1 MAKKGDDFNDPKDQ
15 LAAFKKDI
23 GQRYMDGLIS
33 DKEYEDML
41 HEKEAELGLAG
52 SVATMPSEGPECPS
66 CGALINPQDT
76 ECRICGI
83 ALMPVLAEIQP
94 APGPQ
99 STKYSVPENW
109 KEEWIDK
116 PYRDM
121 PPKEL
126 LKQPP
131 EVLKGVSKDDSDRMA
146 EAFNVKTLG
155 DFATIKY
162 LAWAQELAMMKNDP
176 QPFKKEDF
184 EHKLIKEYEGKE
196 LDEILKA
203 PTNALE
209 GVSESDSKKLA
220 KAFNVKT
227 VEELGNL
234 KFINWAKGIH
244 DLAQQAEAEQPA
256 PPRKIPENWRE
267 EWLDK
272 PYRDLS
278 PEELLTQPPD
288 VLKGVSEDDSIKMA
302 AAFNVQTLEDFTTI
316 KYLGWAQ
323 ELAELKENPGSYKK
337 DLFRDKLI
345 KEYEGKELDEILKAP
360 TYALQGVSEGDSK
373 KLDNAFKIK
382 TVEDLGNLKF
392 ISWAKGINELAQKP
406 EGKKPIDIY
415 YVPENWREE
424 WLDKPYR
431 DLPPAELLKQP
442 PDALKGVSKDDSKK
456 MKDAFNIKTL
466 EGFATTKYMI
476 WAQELVGLKSNP
488 EAFRNKDFEHKV
500 IKEYEKKKLGEILTS
515 PTYAIQGISEGDAKK
530 LTKAFNVATI
540 EELGTLKFI
549 IWANRI
555 YDMAP
560 PKIYKVGEK
569 VLMPSGQIG
578 RVAYVTKPNVEGIQ
592 EIEVVVGQ

>member
-1 MAKKGDDFNDPKDQ
+1 LAKRGDDLNDPKDQ

-23 GQRYMDGLIS
+23 GEQYMDGLIS
-33 DKEYEDML
+33 DKEYENKL
-41 HEKEAELGLAG
+41 HEKEAELGLAEG
-52 SVATMPSEGPECPS
+52 SAATMPVEGPECPS
-66 CGALINPQDT
+66 CGALVNPQDT
-76 ECRICGI
+76 ECKICGI

-94 APGPQ
+94 
-99 STKYSVPENW
+99 TKYSVLENW

-121 PPKEL
+121 PPEEL

-131 EVLKGVSKDDSDRMA
+131 EVLKGVSKGDSDRMA
-146 EAFNVKTLG
+146 DAFNVKTLE

-162 LAWAQELAMMKNDP
+162 LGWAQELAELKDNPGSYKKDL
-176 QPFKKEDF
+176 FKD
-184 EHKLIKEYEGKE
+184 KLIKEYEDKE
-196 LDEILKA
+196 LDEILNA
-203 PTNALE
+203 PTFALQ
-209 GVSESDSKKLA
+209 GVSEGDSKKLA
-220 KAFNVKT
+220 KAFNVDTIEK
-227 VEELGNL
+227 LGNL

-244 DLAQQAEAEQPA
+244 DLAQQAEAEKPA
-256 PPRKIPENWRE
+256 QPRKIPENWRE

-272 PYRDLS
+272 QYRDLP
-278 PEELLTQPPD
+278 PEELLKRPPD

-302 AAFNVQTLEDFTTI
+302 AAFNVQTVVDFATI
-316 KYLGWAQ
+316 KYFGWAQ

-337 DLFRDKLI
+337 DLFKDKLI
-345 KEYEGKELDEILKAP
+345 KEYEDKELDEILKGP

-373 KLDNAFKIK
+373 KLDKAFNIK

-392 ISWAKGINELAQKP
+392 INWAKGINELAQQS
-406 EGKKPIDIY
+406 EDKKRADIY
-415 YVPENWREE
+415 YIPENWREE

-431 DLPPAELLKQP
+431 DLPPEELLKQP
-442 PDALKGVSKDDSKK
+442 PDVLKGVSKDDSKK

-488 EAFRNKDFEHKV
+488 GAFRNKDFEHKL
-500 IKEYEKKKLGEILTS
+500 IKEYEKKKLEEILMS
-515 PTYAIQGISEGDAKK
+515 PTYAIQGVSEGDAKK
-530 LTKAFNVATI
+530 LTKAFNVVTI
-540 EELGTLKFI
+540 EELGTLKFV

-560 PKIYKVGEK
+560 PRIYKVGNK
-569 VLMPSGQIG
+569 VLIPSGQIG

-592 EIEVVVGQ
+592 EIEVAVSQ